1 MDNLRQFT
9 GKYLDLSQ
17 IRDFFE
23 NKMKTLKTPIEQRA
37 GLLSAQGLFS
47 PLSPA
52 EAKILARSVMHRA
65 YEKSELLFAQAQ
77 PAEGF
82 FVVLKGRVAV
92 FRTGPE
98 GKTQILHVLSDGE
111 FLGEVPVFQ
120 GRNYPASA
128 KAQTRTE
135 VLYIPGDA
143 FLDFAQNNPGVL
155 IEMLA
160 EMSLRLRGFVELI
173 DDLSLKEV
181 SARLAKYLLDCSVRA
196 KKDTF
201 TLDISKA
208 ALASRLGTI
217 PATLSRTMNKMQNKG
232 YIRVNNKVISILNT
246 DNMVLAACG
255 EKI

>member
-1 MDNLRQFT
+1 
-9 GKYLDLSQ
+9 
-17 IRDFFE
+17 
-23 NKMKTLKTPIEQRA
+23 MKTLKTPLEKRA
-37 GLLSAQGLFS
+37 ELLGAQGLFS
-47 PLSPA
+47 SLSSA
-52 EAKILARSVMHRA
+52 ESKSLARSVMHRQ
-65 YEKSELLFAQAQ
+65 YEKNDGLFAQGD
-77 PAEGF
+77 PAAGF
-82 FVVLKGRVAV
+82 FVILKGKVSV
-92 FRTGPE
+92 YRTGPE

-128 KAQTRTE
+128 KAQGRIET
-135 VLYIPGDA
+135 LYIPGDA
-143 FLDFAQNNPGVL
+143 FLDFAESNPGVL

-196 KKDTF
+196 KGDTF

-208 ALASRLGTI
+208 ALSARLGTI

-232 YIRVNNKVISILNT
+232 YIRVNNKEISILNT
-246 DNMVLAACG
+246 ENLILAACG